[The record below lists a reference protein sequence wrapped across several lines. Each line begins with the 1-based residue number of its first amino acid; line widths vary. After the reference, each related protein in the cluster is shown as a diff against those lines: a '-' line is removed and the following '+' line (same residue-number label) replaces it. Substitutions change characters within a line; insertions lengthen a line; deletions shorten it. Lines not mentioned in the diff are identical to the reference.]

1 MGKKMKKPY
10 RVTLNVKE
18 RLGGKRYNIGIMEAD
33 VVARDR
39 SEARQKAIKIVQKRI
54 SFSVSSI
61 YDLPL

>member
-1 MGKKMKKPY
+1 MKRPY

-39 SEARQKAIKIVQKRI
+39 QEARQKAIKAVQKKI
-54 SFSVSSI
+54 SFSVYHI
-61 YDLPL
+61 ENLPL